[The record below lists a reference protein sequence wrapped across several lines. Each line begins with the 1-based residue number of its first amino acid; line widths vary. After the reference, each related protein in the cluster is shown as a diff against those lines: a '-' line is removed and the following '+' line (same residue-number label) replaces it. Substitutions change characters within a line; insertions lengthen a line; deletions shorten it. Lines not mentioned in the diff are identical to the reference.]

1 MAAAIVAA
9 LTGLTAAAP
18 AAAYHDG
25 STGVVAEQLRAA
37 CPAFTSGEVRL
48 MDTSA
53 PPGNMPMIDIFEH
66 ESGARCSC
74 MRSRAA
80 KTMRCGPVAPARS
93 AFRSG

>member
-1 MAAAIVAA
+1 MAAAIAAA

-37 CPAFTSGEVRL
+37 CPAF